1 MRARCDLRSFQPLEF
16 DMKSKAVISATRDW
30 RSHRLSAAPRG
41 DHWVQTGNGDV
52 LVAIAAGVI
61 LQLLLNN

>member
-1 MRARCDLRSFQPLEF
+1 
-16 DMKSKAVISATRDW
+16 MKSKAVISATRDW